1 MARKRIRYI
10 LRSFPKPFGGP
21 LQIRHHV
28 RALADAGYDAAIV
41 TDSLDD
47 QLFYDVEVPTIL
59 NRDYAISAD
68 DICVI
73 PEGWRD
79 HFLRFKDEPG
89 RRICFCQN
97 QFYLFKTFENDEG
110 FASFGIDTVMCCSRQ
125 VANHVERHHGV
136 KDVVVVPCG
145 VVVPVEAPTEKTLSI
160 SFMPRKAALDAG
172 FIRDLFRR
180 RNPNM
185 VRVPWVQIDGRGHA
199 DAMALLGRSSIFLS
213 LSYREGFGL
222 PPLEAMARR
231 TLPVGFH
238 GGGGLEYVTPRNGTW
253 IAEGDLSGCADALAD
268 AVRLVH
274 AGAREVVDKLD
285 EGRATAARYGMDAMR
300 ERLFAFWS
308 ERV

>member
-1 MARKRIRYI
+1 MARMRIRYI
-10 LRSFPKPFGGP
+10 LRAFPKPFGGP

-41 TDSLDD
+41 IDSLDD
-47 QLFYDVEVPTIL
+47 QRFYNVEVPTIL
-59 NRDYAISAD
+59 NRDYAISVD

-79 HFLRFKDEPG
+79 HFLRFKHEPA
-89 RRICFCQN
+89 RKICFCQN
-97 QFYLFKTFENDEG
+97 QFYLFRTFQNDEG
-110 FASFGIDTVMCCSRQ
+110 FASFGVDTVMCCSRQ

-145 VVVPVEAPTEKTLSI
+145 VTVPVEAPTEKTLSI

-185 VRVPWVQIDGRGHA
+185 VRVPWVQIDGRSHA
-199 DAMALLGRSSIFLS
+199 DAMTLLGRSSIFLS
-213 LSYREGFGL
+213 LSHREGFGL

-268 AVRLVH
+268 SVRLVH
-274 AGAREVVDKLD
+274 AGAREVIDKLN
-285 EGRATAARYGMDAMR
+285 EGRATAERYGMDAMR
-300 ERLFAFWS
+300 EQLFAFWS

>member
-21 LQIRHHV
+21 LQIRLHV

-41 TDSLDD
+41 TDSTEDD
-47 QLFYDVEVPTIL
+47 RFYGVAAPSVL

-68 DICVI
+68 DVCVI

-79 HFLRFKDEPG
+79 HFLRFRDEPA
-89 RRICFCQN
+89 RKVCFCQN
-97 QFYLFKTFENDEG
+97 QFYLFRTFRDDEG
-110 FASFGIDTVMCCSRQ
+110 FADFGVDTVMCCSRQ

-136 KDVVVVPCG
+136 GDVAVVPCG
-145 VVVPVEAPTEKTLSI
+145 IEVPPEAPAEKALAI
-160 SFMPRKAALDAG
+160 SFMPRKAPLDAG
-172 FIRDLFRR
+172 FVRDLFQR

-185 VRVPWVQIDGRGHA
+185 VRVPWVQIDGRPHA
-199 DAMALLGRSSIFLS
+199 DAMALLGRTAIFLS
-213 LSYREGFGL
+213 LSHREGFGL

-238 GGGGLEYVTPRNGTW
+238 GQGGLEYATPRNGTW

-274 AGAREVVDKLD
+274 AGAREVADKLD
-285 EGRATAARYGMDAMR
+285 EGRATAARYGMEAMR
-300 ERLFAFWS
+300 ERLLAFWS